1 MASPPAR
8 IVAPARWRL
17 IALGVLRS
25 LAAATV
31 LVALYYLLPL
41 DHLAK
46 VPLWVILV
54 VGLVVLLAV
63 ATWQLRLVLT
73 SDYPGVR
80 AAEALATTVALFLL
94 LFASV
99 YFVMEQANP
108 ASFSH
113 HLSRTDS
120 LYFTVTTFSTVGYGD
135 ITAASQA
142 ARLLVTVQMVLDL
155 LALGLGIKVFIGAVQ
170 LARQGRP
177 APAGPAP
184 AGPAPAGP
192 APAGPA
198 AGPDQPRQQPG

>member
-1 MASPPAR
+1 MTSPPAR
-8 IVAPARWRL
+8 LVAPPRRRL
-17 IALGVLRS
+17 VVLGVLRS
-25 LAAATV
+25 LAAAAV

-41 DHLAK
+41 DHLAS

-63 ATWQLRLVLT
+63 AAWQLRLVLT

-94 LFASV
+94 LFAAV
-99 YFVMEQANP
+99 YFVMERANP

-113 HLSRTDS
+113 HLTRTDS

-184 AGPAPAGP
+184 AGPA
-192 APAGPA
+192 

>member
-8 IVAPARWRL
+8 KVVPARRRL
-17 IALGVLRS
+17 IVLGVLRS
-25 LAAATV
+25 LAAAVV

-41 DHLAK
+41 DHLAN

-63 ATWQLRLVLT
+63 ATWQLRLVLR

-94 LFASV
+94 LFAAV
-99 YFVMEQANP
+99 YFVMERAGP

-113 HLSRTDS
+113 HLTRTDS

-142 ARLLVTVQMVLDL
+142 ARLLVTVQMDLDL
-155 LALGLGIKVFIGAVQ
+155 LALGLGIKVFIGVVQ

-177 APAGPAP
+177 APAGPA
-184 AGPAPAGP
+184 
-192 APAGPA
+192 
-198 AGPDQPRQQPG
+198 AGPDQPRQPP

>member
-1 MASPPAR
+1 MTNPPAR
-8 IVAPARWRL
+8 MVAPARRRL
-17 IALGVLRS
+17 VVLGVLRS

-41 DHLAK
+41 DHLAN

-63 ATWQLRLVLT
+63 ATWQLRLVLR

-94 LFASV
+94 LFAAV
-99 YFVMEQANP
+99 YFVMERAGP

-113 HLSRTDS
+113 HLTRTDS

-155 LALGLGIKVFIGAVQ
+155 LALGLGIKVFIGVVQ

-177 APAGPAP
+177 APAGPA
-184 AGPAPAGP
+184 
-192 APAGPA
+192 
-198 AGPDQPRQQPG
+198 AGPDQPRQPP

>member
-1 MASPPAR
+1 MTSPPAR
-8 IVAPARWRL
+8 MMAPARRRPVV
-17 IALGVLRS
+17 LGVLRS
-25 LAAATV
+25 LAAAAV

-63 ATWQLRLVLT
+63 AAWQLRLVLT

-94 LFASV
+94 LFAAI
-99 YFVMEQANP
+99 YFVMERGSP

-113 HLSRTDS
+113 HLTRTDS

-177 APAGPAP
+177 APAGPA
-184 AGPAPAGP
+184 AGSA
-192 APAGPA
+192 
-198 AGPDQPRQQPG
+198 QPPQPP

>member
-1 MASPPAR
+1 VTNPPAR
-8 IVAPARWRL
+8 MVAPARRRL
-17 IALGVLRS
+17 VVLGVLRS

-41 DHLAK
+41 DHLAN

-63 ATWQLRLVLT
+63 ATWQLRLVLR

-94 LFASV
+94 LFAAV
-99 YFVMEQANP
+99 YFVMERAGP

-113 HLSRTDS
+113 HLTRTDS

-155 LALGLGIKVFIGAVQ
+155 LALGLGIKVFIGVVQ

-177 APAGPAP
+177 APAGPA
-184 AGPAPAGP
+184 
-192 APAGPA
+192 
-198 AGPDQPRQQPG
+198 AGPDQPRQPP